1 MLHRVI
7 IKNIIKI
14 NTTINTYMD
23 FSLEKSYFLVYF
35 EHMKSFIFF
44 GCLLLSMLQSS
55 ILLGQDPV
63 VPEVAPEIDP
73 VVAEKLKEV
82 ADKVNTSE
90 DNTDDTTDPNSNLLE
105 NDEDK
110 EDEERKI
117 KFDARQSELPDARIW
132 GQQYFR
138 DQSISLFT
146 RSRDIKA
153 IDSYL
158 LGIGDELAIT
168 VWGATDYSAS
178 VAIDE
183 EGFISLTNPTKG
195 VHIPRLYIREMKYS
209 DAKKAIEE
217 RLKNHM
223 NLSNSQLSIELNYS
237 RSLTVNITGEVFNPG
252 SYTFPA
258 VNTAFNGLV
267 AAGGPSQIGSVRKIK
282 VVSSEYETRI
292 LDVYKFLNNPNTA
305 DDFFLF
311 NNDYIYVPLAER
323 VVQIE
328 GSIERP
334 FFYELIDGENLI
346 QLIDYAGGLKS
357 DAYRRNIQI
366 LRYENDEEKLIDVNL
381 SELMRQKKNFPLL
394 NGDRI
399 TINPIKQAFSNYI
412 TVVGAVKLPGTYQL
426 QQASTIYDVLMKAGV
441 IRSAVMER
449 IYIKRLREDLSINY
463 IAINVHNV
471 LDNPGSVENI
481 ALNPFDEIEVKYK
494 SDFIDK
500 YQVKIFGAVR
510 KPGKYEYSDSLSL
523 NDLLYMSNGIRR
535 EASNSYIE
543 VSRLK
548 IDDTGNKTFVKIKRL
563 DIEGDPQ
570 NLKVVSGNEFK
581 LKPYDQVFVRKSKEF
596 ETIENI
602 WIEGEINWP
611 GIYAIA
617 KENERVYDVI
627 KRAGGWTNLAF
638 LKGAKLIRK
647 EEGLVLLDL
656 ESLQAEGV
664 NSKFNYILKKEDRIV
679 IPKIRDLVSIAG
691 RINHPMVKENA
702 EIDQKKLDL
711 ELEKVKTEIE
721 KKEILLDRFI
731 AETKNPRKINI
742 PFHPNKRAAF
752 YVREYGAG
760 IDWKLGGRKRLI
772 YVRYANGLVKKTRS
786 ILFFKV
792 YPKVEKGAMV
802 YVDSKIKK
810 VRKDRKPIDWY
821 KVVTDTFALIVSGF
835 TVYALVNALR

>member
-1 MLHRVI
+1 
-7 IKNIIKI
+7 
-14 NTTINTYMD
+14 
-23 FSLEKSYFLVYF
+23 
-35 EHMKSFIFF
+35 MKSLFIATS
-44 GCLLLSMLQSS
+44 LLLCFFQAVLVSAQT
-55 ILLGQDPV
+55 PV
-63 VPEVAPEIDP
+63 VPEIAPEIDP
-73 VVAEKLKEV
+73 SVAEKLKAAAV
-82 ADKVNTSE
+82 KVGVEEASN
-90 DNTDDTTDPNSNLLE
+90 DTEKEQTKNVE
-105 NDEDK
+105 NENEEDK

-117 KFDARQSELPDARIW
+117 KFDSRQSNLPDARIW

-195 VHIPRLYIREMKYS
+195 VHIPRLYIREMKFS
-209 DAKKAIEE
+209 DVKKAVEE

-223 NLSNSQLSIELNYS
+223 NLTNSQISIELNYS

-282 VVSSEYETRI
+282 VVSSEYKTRT
-292 LDVYKFLNNPNTA
+292 LDVYKFLNSPNVA

-323 VVQIE
+323 VVAIE

-334 FFYELIDGENLI
+334 FFYELIEGEHLTELI
-346 QLIDYAGGLKS
+346 EYAGGLQS
-357 DAYRRNIQI
+357 DAYRRNIQV

-381 SELMRQKKNFPLL
+381 SELIRQKKNFKLL

-399 TINPIKQAFSNYI
+399 SINPIKQAFSNYI

-449 IYIKRLREDLSINY
+449 IYIKRLREDLSLNY
-463 IAINVHNV
+463 IAINVHKV
-471 LDNPGSVENI
+471 LDDPMSPENI
-481 ALNPFDEIEVKYK
+481 VLNPFDEIEVKFK

-510 KPGKYEYSDSLSL
+510 KPGKYAYSDSLSL
-523 NDLLYMSNGIRR
+523 NDLLYMANGIRR

-543 VSRLK
+543 VSRLN
-548 IDDTGNKTFVKIKRL
+548 IDNNNNKTYVKIKRL
-563 DIEGDPQ
+563 DIQGLPQ
-570 NLKVVSGNEFK
+570 NLTVELGNEFK
-581 LKPYDQVFVRKSKEF
+581 LKPYDQIFVRKSKEF
-596 ETIENI
+596 ENIENVT
-602 WIEGEINWP
+602 IEGEITWP
-611 GIYAIA
+611 GIYAIS
-617 KENERVYDVI
+617 KEKERVYDLI
-627 KRAGGWTNLAF
+627 ERAGGWTNIAF
-638 LKGAKLIRK
+638 LKGAKLIRM

-656 ESLQAEGV
+656 ETLKKDGPS
-664 NSKFNYILKKEDRIV
+664 SKFNYILRKDDRII

-691 RINHPMVKENA
+691 RINHPLVKENA

-711 ELEKVKTEIE
+711 ELEKVETEIE
-721 KKEILLDRFI
+721 KKEILLERFI
-731 AETKNPRKINI
+731 AETQNPRKINL
-742 PFHPNKRAAF
+742 PYHPNKRANF
-752 YVREYGAG
+752 YLREYGAG

-786 ILFFKV
+786 FLFFKC

-810 VRKDRKPIDWY
+810 VRKERKPIDWY
-821 KVVTDTFALIVSGF
+821 KVITDSFALIVSGF

>member
-1 MLHRVI
+1 
-7 IKNIIKI
+7 
-14 NTTINTYMD
+14 MD

-35 EHMKSFIFF
+35 DNMKSLFIVTS
-44 GCLLLSMLQSS
+44 LLLCFFQAVLVSAQT
-55 ILLGQDPV
+55 PV
-63 VPEVAPEIDP
+63 VPEIAPEIDP
-73 VVAEKLKEV
+73 AVAEKLKAAAV
-82 ADKVNTSE
+82 KVGVEETS
-90 DNTDDTTDPNSNLLE
+90 NDTVIEETKNIE
-105 NDEDK
+105 NENEEDK

-117 KFDARQSELPDARIW
+117 KFDSRQSNLPDARIW

-195 VHIPRLYIREMKYS
+195 VHIPRLYIREMKFS
-209 DAKKAIEE
+209 DVKKAVEE

-223 NLSNSQLSIELNYS
+223 NLTNSQISIELNYS

-282 VVSSEYETRI
+282 VVSSEYKTRT
-292 LDVYKFLNNPNTA
+292 LDVYKFLNSPNVA

-323 VVQIE
+323 VVAIE

-334 FFYELIDGENLI
+334 FFYELIEGEHLI
-346 QLIDYAGGLKS
+346 ELIKYAGGLQS
-357 DAYRRNIQI
+357 DAYRRNIQV

-381 SELMRQKKNFPLL
+381 SELIRQKKNFKLL

-399 TINPIKQAFSNYI
+399 SINPIKQAFSNYI

-449 IYIKRLREDLSINY
+449 IYIKRLREDLSLNY
-463 IAINVHNV
+463 IAINVHKV
-471 LDNPGSVENI
+471 LDDPMSPDNI
-481 ALNPFDEIEVKYK
+481 VLNPFDEIEVKFK

-510 KPGKYEYSDSLSL
+510 KPGNYAYSDSLSL
-523 NDLLYMSNGIRR
+523 NDLLYMANGIRR

-543 VSRLK
+543 VSRLN
-548 IDDTGNKTFVKIKRL
+548 IDNNNNKTYVKIKRL
-563 DIEGDPQ
+563 DIQGLPQ
-570 NLKVVSGNEFK
+570 NLTVESGNEFK
-581 LKPYDQVFVRKSKEF
+581 LKPYDQIFVRKSKEF
-596 ETIENI
+596 ENIENVT
-602 WIEGEINWP
+602 IEGEITWP
-611 GIYAIA
+611 GIYAIS
-617 KENERVYDVI
+617 KEKERVYDLI
-627 KRAGGWTNLAF
+627 ERAGGWTNIAF
-638 LKGAKLIRK
+638 LKGAKLIRM

-656 ESLQAEGV
+656 ETLKKDGPS
-664 NSKFNYILKKEDRIV
+664 SKFNYILRKDDRII

-691 RINHPMVKENA
+691 RINHPLVKENA

-711 ELEKVKTEIE
+711 EL
-721 KKEILLDRFI
+721 
-731 AETKNPRKINI
+731 
-742 PFHPNKRAAF
+742 
-752 YVREYGAG
+752 
-760 IDWKLGGRKRLI
+760 
-772 YVRYANGLVKKTRS
+772 
-786 ILFFKV
+786 
-792 YPKVEKGAMV
+792 
-802 YVDSKIKK
+802 
-810 VRKDRKPIDWY
+810 
-821 KVVTDTFALIVSGF
+821 
-835 TVYALVNALR
+835 

>member
-1 MLHRVI
+1 
-7 IKNIIKI
+7 
-14 NTTINTYMD
+14 MD

-35 EHMKSFIFF
+35 DNMKSLFIVTS
-44 GCLLLSMLQSS
+44 LLLCFFQAVLVSAQT
-55 ILLGQDPV
+55 PV
-63 VPEVAPEIDP
+63 VPEIAPEIDP
-73 VVAEKLKEV
+73 AVAEKLKAAAV
-82 ADKVNTSE
+82 KVGVEETS
-90 DNTDDTTDPNSNLLE
+90 NDTVIEETKNIE
-105 NDEDK
+105 NENEEDK

-117 KFDARQSELPDARIW
+117 KFDSRQSNLPDARIW

-195 VHIPRLYIREMKYS
+195 VHIPRLYIREMKFS
-209 DAKKAIEE
+209 DVKKAVEE

-223 NLSNSQLSIELNYS
+223 NLTNSQISIELNYS

-282 VVSSEYETRI
+282 VVSSEYKTRT
-292 LDVYKFLNNPNTA
+292 LDVYKFLNSPNVA

-323 VVQIE
+323 VVAIE

-334 FFYELIDGENLI
+334 FFYELIEGEHLI
-346 QLIDYAGGLKS
+346 ELIKYAGGLQS
-357 DAYRRNIQI
+357 DAYRRNIQV

-381 SELMRQKKNFPLL
+381 SELIRQKKNFKLL

-399 TINPIKQAFSNYI
+399 SINPIKQAFSNYI

-449 IYIKRLREDLSINY
+449 IYIKRLREDLSLNY
-463 IAINVHNV
+463 IAINVHKV
-471 LDNPGSVENI
+471 LDDPMSPDNI
-481 ALNPFDEIEVKYK
+481 VLNPFDEIEVKFK

-510 KPGKYEYSDSLSL
+510 KPGNYAYSDSLSL
-523 NDLLYMSNGIRR
+523 NDLLYMANGIRR

-543 VSRLK
+543 VSRLN
-548 IDDTGNKTFVKIKRL
+548 IDNNNNKTYVKIKRL
-563 DIEGDPQ
+563 DIQGLPQ
-570 NLKVVSGNEFK
+570 NLTVESGNEFK
-581 LKPYDQVFVRKSKEF
+581 LKPYDQIFVRKSKEF
-596 ETIENI
+596 ENIENVT
-602 WIEGEINWP
+602 IEGEITWP
-611 GIYAIA
+611 GIYAIS
-617 KENERVYDVI
+617 KEKERVYDLI
-627 KRAGGWTNLAF
+627 ERAGGWTNIAF
-638 LKGAKLIRK
+638 LKGAKLIRM

-656 ESLQAEGV
+656 ETLKKDGPS
-664 NSKFNYILKKEDRIV
+664 SKFNYILRKDDRII

-691 RINHPMVKENA
+691 RINHPLVKENA

-711 ELEKVKTEIE
+711 ELEKVETEIE
-721 KKEILLDRFI
+721 KKEILLERFI
-731 AETKNPRKINI
+731 AETQNPRKINL
-742 PFHPNKRAAF
+742 PYHPNKRANF

-786 ILFFKV
+786 FLFFKC

-810 VRKDRKPIDWY
+810 VRKERKPIDWY
-821 KVVTDTFALIVSGF
+821 KVITDSFALIVSGF